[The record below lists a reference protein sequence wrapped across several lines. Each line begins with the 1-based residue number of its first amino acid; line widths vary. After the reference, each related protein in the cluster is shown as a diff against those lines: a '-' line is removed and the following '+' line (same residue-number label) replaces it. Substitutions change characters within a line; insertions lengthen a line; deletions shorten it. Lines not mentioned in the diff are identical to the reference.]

1 MKKYRASI
9 RDIVNSIDEEN
20 NKKDFNK
27 DSEEYI
33 NEINKKIDN
42 GDYSDISSLVQKS
55 VDTAIEGVRSSISYI
70 LNSYKNKKDLPP
82 ARTEK
87 YAVQNPSL
95 NTAAGFAKWGG
106 YAFMFTGVTLMFGFF
121 EEPTLAIGAAASF
134 AAGFVMERWGK
145 FARERSLRYKK
156 YLREFGN
163 KTVVTID
170 DLSLCAAVE
179 PEIVVKDLNYF
190 IRKDYFKEARLVE
203 NNSIFLLDKNTY
215 EVYKNNYRDVYKV
228 DAKEADNNL
237 GEGKVDSI
245 LEIGKSYVTEIATYL
260 PNLSEA
266 IKTDVTRLL
275 SIVRE
280 IFNQVKKDPAKADE
294 LSKFMDYYLPTTVS
308 LLKRYIE
315 FSESEVTTESQR
327 NSMKEIEKTIK
338 TIDDAFLKLL
348 NEMYGNVAMDIN
360 SDITVLTTMLKRE
373 GLLDND
379 FKGEING

>member
-20 NKKDFNK
+20 NNK
-27 DSEEYI
+27 DSKEYI
-33 NEINKKIDN
+33 NEINKKIDD
-42 GDYSDISSLVQKS
+42 GDYSDISTLVQKS
-55 VDTAIEGVRSSISYI
+55 VDTAIEGVRGSINYI

-95 NTAAGFAKWGG
+95 NTAAGFAKWTG
-106 YAFMFTGVTLMFGFF
+106 YTFMFTGVTMMFGFF
-121 EEPTLAIGAAASF
+121 EEPSLAIGAVTSF

-145 FARERSLRYKK
+145 FAKERVLRYKK

-203 NNSIFLLDKNTY
+203 NNSILILDKNTY

-280 IFNQVKKDPAKADE
+280 IFNQVKKDPTKADE

-315 FSESEVTTESQR
+315 FSESEVATESQR
-327 NSMKEIEKTIK
+327 NAMNEIEKTIK

>member
-20 NKKDFNK
+20 NNK
-27 DSEEYI
+27 DSKEYI
-33 NEINKKIDN
+33 NEINKKIDD
-42 GDYSDISSLVQKS
+42 GDYSDISTLVQKS
-55 VDTAIEGVRSSISYI
+55 VDTAIEGVRGSINYI

-95 NTAAGFAKWGG
+95 KTAAGFAKWTG
-106 YAFMFTGVTLMFGFF
+106 YTFMFTGVTMMFGFF
-121 EEPTLAIGAAASF
+121 EEPSLAIGAVTSF

-145 FARERSLRYKK
+145 FAKERVLRYKK

-170 DLSLCAAVE
+170 DLSLCAAVG

-203 NNSIFLLDKNTY
+203 NNSILILDKNTY

-280 IFNQVKKDPAKADE
+280 IFNQVKKDPTKADE

-315 FSESEVTTESQR
+315 FSESEVATESQR
-327 NSMKEIEKTIK
+327 NAMNEIEKTIK